1 MKALDLLLSR
11 SSFSRVSDPA
21 PHGKELENIIAA
33 GLRAPDH
40 AHLGPFEFIVCEGEG
55 LARLTDI
62 FTAAA
67 VEDNLPEEKQ
77 LKAAKMAYRAPMII
91 VAIMRYTYH
100 EKVPREEQIA
110 TTACAVQNM
119 QMAAQAQGFNGIWR
133 TGSYAKSDT
142 VRQAFGLSELDELV
156 GFLYLGT
163 PDVEVPI
170 KRQRESNHF
179 IKYWR

>member
-11 SSFSRVSDPA
+11 SSFSRVSEPA
-21 PHGKELENIIAA
+21 PAGEKLENIIAA

-40 AHLGPFEFIVCEGEG
+40 AHLGPFEFIVCEGTG
-55 LARLTDI
+55 LDRLTEI
-62 FTAAA
+62 FVTAAA
-67 VEDNLPEEKQ
+67 ADNLSEEKQ
-77 LKAAKMAYRAPMII
+77 VKATKMAYRAPMVI
-91 VAIMRYTYH
+91 VAIMRYKPH
-100 EKVPREEQIA
+100 DKVPREEQIA

-133 TGSYAKSDT
+133 TGSYAKSET
-142 VRQAFGLSELDELV
+142 VRDAFGLAEQDELV

-163 PDVEVPI
+163 PEADVPI
-170 KRQRESNHF
+170 KRQRSAESY